1 MQANTFLLNQNKF
14 CGHWAVKYN
23 MPDDQE
29 HGHVDQ
35 LGEEVGNDVGS
46 ARVAQV
52 YDGSAVVTEQ
62 AARVE
67 SQP

>member
-1 MQANTFLLNQNKF
+1 
-14 CGHWAVKYN
+14 

-35 LGEEVGNDVGS
+35 LGEEVANDVGP
-46 ARVAQV
+46 AWVAQV

-62 AARVE
+62 AAQVE

>member
-1 MQANTFLLNQNKF
+1 
-14 CGHWAVKYN
+14 

-52 YDGSAVVTEQ
+52 YDGTAVVTEQ
-62 AARVE
+62 AAQVE

>member
-1 MQANTFLLNQNKF
+1 MA
-14 CGHWAVKYN
+14 
-23 MPDDQE
+23 DDQE

-35 LGEEVGNDVGS
+35 LGEEVGNYVGS

-62 AARVE
+62 AAQVE

>member
-1 MQANTFLLNQNKF
+1 
-14 CGHWAVKYN
+14 

-35 LGEEVGNDVGS
+35 LGDVGS
-46 ARVAQV
+46 AWVAQV

-62 AARVE
+62 AAQVE

>member
-1 MQANTFLLNQNKF
+1 
-14 CGHWAVKYN
+14 

-46 ARVAQV
+46 AWVAQV

-62 AARVE
+62 AAQVE